1 MTMVEEEREGF
12 AAFLLR
18 MRGRG
23 IDSGALF
30 SAMEATPRS
39 GFVPAEWKNAVW
51 SNRTVPIECGETL
64 EPCDLQAEVIHALE
78 LTPNVRV
85 FEIGTGS
92 GYTAAVMARMAA
104 RVLTVD
110 RYKTL
115 VERAAQ
121 RHEAFGL
128 KNVAANQAD
137 GGEGG
142 TADGP
147 FDRIAV
153 WAAFAEPPRH
163 FVDYLTSGGVMV
175 APVGPPDGEQ
185 TMAKFVKVGSRFERT
200 DLKPVRLQPLVSG
213 LAQAL

>member
-1 MTMVEEEREGF
+1 MSMVEEEREGF

-18 MRGRG
+18 MRARG

-30 SAMEATPRS
+30 SAMEATPRG

-64 EPCDLQAEVIHALE
+64 EPCDLQALVIHALE
-78 LTPNVRV
+78 PTPRARV
-85 FEIGTGS
+85 LEIGTGS
-92 GYTAAVMARMAA
+92 GYTAAVMARLAA

-115 VERAAQ
+115 VERAGQ

-128 KNVAANQAD
+128 ENVAAHQAD
-137 GGEGG
+137 GMESM
-142 TADGP
+142 TEGP

-163 FVDYLTSGGVMV
+163 FVDYLTSGGIMV
-175 APVGPPDGEQ
+175 APVGPPDGVQ
-185 TMAKFVKVGSRFERT
+185 MMTKFVKLGSRFERT
-200 DLKPVRLQPLVSG
+200 ELEPVRLQPLVKG
-213 LAQAL
+213 LAEAL

>member
-1 MTMVEEEREGF
+1 MVEEEREGF

-23 IDSGALF
+23 IDSSALF

-51 SNRTVPIECGETL
+51 SNRTVPIECGEAL
-64 EPCDLQAEVIHALE
+64 EPCDLQAMVIHVLE
-78 LTPNVRV
+78 PTPNSRV
-85 FEIGTGS
+85 LEIGTGS
-92 GYTAAVMARMAA
+92 GYTSAVMARLAA

-110 RYKTL
+110 RYRTL
-115 VERAAQ
+115 VERATQ

-128 KNVAANQAD
+128 KNVAARQID
-137 GGEGG
+137 GMEG
-142 TADGP
+142 TSEGP

-163 FVDYLTSGGVMV
+163 FADHLTSGGIMV
-175 APVGPPDGEQ
+175 APIGPPDGEQ
-185 TMAKFVKVGSRFERT
+185 VMAKFVKVGSRFERT
-200 DLKPVRLQPLVSG
+200 DLQTVRLQPLVNG
-213 LAQAL
+213 LAEAL